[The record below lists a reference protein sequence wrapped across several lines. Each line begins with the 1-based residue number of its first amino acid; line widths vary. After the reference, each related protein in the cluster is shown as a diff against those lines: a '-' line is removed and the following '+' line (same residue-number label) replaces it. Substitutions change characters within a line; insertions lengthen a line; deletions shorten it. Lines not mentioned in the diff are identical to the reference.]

1 MDRFNLKI
9 RKELLDRIKLM
20 ARYYNISTTKM
31 IIQLLEIGYLKMI
44 SKTLLFDDFCSDKNQ
59 IFFVVFH

>member
-9 RKELLDRIKLM
+9 NKELLDRIKLM
-20 ARYYNISTTKM
+20 ARYYKISTTKM

-44 SKTLLFDDFCSDKNQ
+44 EKGDNNEKKNLY
-59 IFFVVFH
+59 

>member
-9 RKELLDRIKLM
+9 RKELLDCIKLM

-44 SKTLLFDDFCSDKNQ
+44 SKGDDKHENDIK
-59 IFFVVFH
+59 

>member
-31 IIQLLEIGYLKMI
+31 I
-44 SKTLLFDDFCSDKNQ
+44 SKGDDKHENDTK
-59 IFFVVFH
+59 